1 MTNPSAESVFA
12 VISGVPSGTLFSHGF
27 NNGPAGTADGS
38 FSWSIPVADLANLM
52 ITPPTFFAGL
62 MNLTLTGIAL
72 EMNLNEA
79 TNSESFQIDISPV
92 SDPLL
97 TLAENVNVDTMS
109 GGVVDLTL
117 NVRLEDTESSDYV
130 GETLP
135 ETAIIT
141 FDDVPAGVF
150 FRARSGG
157 SFVDNDGTGGQ
168 VTFRGTEA
176 QANDLELVI
185 GPIAGPLTQH
195 EIQMMSVTQ
204 DAEATSTSAVV
215 SDRFQVTSG
224 TFPGSNEV
232 GAAGTGS
239 VSNVVILDPGVGSIS
254 ASGVSNT
261 FVLTDMSQT
270 VVISGFTAQDQVDVS
285 NLIDLDTF
293 YESRQPLDI
302 SRFVQLMSGTLSV
315 SMMGDGSFQD
325 VASGLGILGSDIEA
339 AYASGAVA
347 F

>member
-1 MTNPSAESVFA
+1 M
-12 VISGVPSGTLFSHGF
+12 
-27 NNGPAGTADGS
+27 
-38 FSWSIPVADLANLM
+38 
-52 ITPPTFFAGL
+52 
-62 MNLTLTGIAL
+62 
-72 EMNLNEA
+72 
-79 TNSESFQIDISPV
+79 
-92 SDPLL
+92 
-97 TLAENVNVDTMS
+97 
-109 GGVVDLTL
+109 
-117 NVRLEDTESSDYV
+117 
-130 GETLP
+130 
-135 ETAIIT
+135 
-141 FDDVPAGVF
+141 
-150 FRARSGG
+150 
-157 SFVDNDGTGGQ
+157 
-168 VTFRGTEA
+168 TFRGTEA

-232 GAAGTGS
+232 GAAGTGL